1 MVNCMYVNV
10 WLIYAFSNTGCKMY
24 NKYKDL
30 LKKTW
35 LWVLFGA
42 RALNYFYFF
51 FSVNDKTNICIYEFP
66 EH

>member
-35 LWVLFGA
+35 LWIDPIYQNFGNLRHSSCFQLA
-42 RALNYFYFF
+42 
-51 FSVNDKTNICIYEFP
+51 S
-66 EH
+66 